1 MFFPSHGADATRR
14 RRAQAGFSELRAAGL
29 TIRTSNFELRT
40 TMPLNFAVMT
50 MSFAVETRPSKRRKN
65 KSEQ

>member
-1 MFFPSHGADATRR
+1 MFFPSHGANATRR

-40 TMPLNFAVMT
+40 HNAIEFCRHDNVICRRNP
-50 MSFAVETRPSKRRKN
+50 AVETPE
-65 KSEQ
+65 EQI